1 MKSEIP
7 ALLCG
12 GSFAALWEAFAVG
25 FRCRRIYR
33 KETTRQRAYKEAEM
47 QFLDKRVKV
56 ICEELKKLRVKQT
69 FAMDN
74 WKYREGIS

>member
-1 MKSEIP
+1 
-7 ALLCG
+7 
-12 GSFAALWEAFAVG
+12 
-25 FRCRRIYR
+25 
-33 KETTRQRAYKEAEM
+33 M

-74 WKYREGIS
+74 WKYREGNFIRPEDAAACEEAEPGKEVWEDFDCQTMHWYGKDRHYWFRTV